1 MHLILKTTSGA
12 SIILSREIE
21 ANNWQCW
28 KFLNQSG
35 SDYTFHYIYF
45 LSNQT
50 VSPRDAENQGE
61 EEGRSKRELE
71 SVSPLPDINTN
82 SVLFR
87 EQVSH
92 L

>member
-50 VSPRDAENQGE
+50 VSPRDAEKPGRGRGE
-61 EEGRSKRELE
+61 VQKRAGICFT
-71 SVSPLPDINTN
+71 SAWH
-82 SVLFR
+82 
-87 EQVSH
+87 QH
-92 L
+92 